1 MPTSF
6 KGKSRGRGGSEEVKL
21 GKGRQ
26 VVSQGSRGEGCEVRG
41 LEEGEVV
48 RGGKLCVWR
57 EDNSPGRVDIY
68 MSRERWDGR

>member
-6 KGKSRGRGGSEEVKL
+6 KGKSRGRRGSGEVKL

-26 VVSQGSRGEGCEVRG
+26 VVSQGSRGEGCEVGG

-48 RGGKLCVWR
+48 RGG
-57 EDNSPGRVDIY
+57 
-68 MSRERWDGR
+68 